1 MAPAMNV
8 MRVLQQASIDP
19 RKIPAGTLASVGC
32 GLYFTDQIQFYNQN
46 IQTMKRNSPVA
57 PAPILHFLT
66 GVEKSVTTP
75 LFRALFKSP
84 LRRARHMVD
93 ILTP

>member
-1 MAPAMNV
+1 
-8 MRVLQQASIDP
+8 
-19 RKIPAGTLASVGC
+19 
-32 GLYFTDQIQFYNQN
+32 
-46 IQTMKRNSPVA
+46 MKRNSPVA
-57 PAPILHFLT
+57 TAPILNFLT
-66 GVEKSVTTP
+66 GVERSVTTP